1 MKVYLSKGWLIDTTF
16 LLVSTLLWVCMTI
29 FVWVSDDFSRLYIL
43 KFSVLVM
50 TFDFCHM
57 FLEGIKPC
65 RYVIKNDNEIIMYS
79 FGKKRLCTVNIH
91 KDIYYEVLSLRE
103 TSSRSKDFIIISNEP
118 FTSYKGNC
126 YPGLGKVCNMIDANG
141 KQVIIP
147 YSEKNHLFRDLNGW
161 HLVY

>member
-1 MKVYLSKGWLIDTTF
+1 MKVYLSKSWVMNTISF
-16 LLVSTLLWVCMTI
+16 LVIVLSSVCMTI

-50 TFDFCHM
+50 TFGLYYL
-57 FLEGIKPC
+57 FLVGIKLC

-118 FTSYKGNC
+118 FTHYKGNR
-126 YPGLGKVCNMIDANG
+126 YPSLIEACKMIDANG

-147 YSEKNHLFRDLNGW
+147 YSEKNHLFRNLNGW

>member
-1 MKVYLSKGWLIDTTF
+1 MKVYLSKSWVMNTISF
-16 LLVSTLLWVCMTI
+16 LVIVLSSVCMTI

-50 TFDFCHM
+50 TFGLYYL
-57 FLEGIKPC
+57 FLVGIKLC